1 MSQLFEG
8 TEKER
13 RSTLSPAM
21 KCVTFESSDGFAHRS
36 HCGAVD
42 GLRLDSSLGNWEFF
56 DCPTQVM
63 GGNNISLQ
71 LLGIYLMYG
80 TKWGS
85 TNDLKYTVGLSKLLP
100 SSRWYP

>member
-21 KCVTFESSDGFAHRS
+21 KWKFSIFQILLLCWTCVTFESSDGFAHRS

-42 GLRLDSSLGNWEFF
+42 GLRLDSSLGN
-56 DCPTQVM
+56 
-63 GGNNISLQ
+63 
-71 LLGIYLMYG
+71 
-80 TKWGS
+80 
-85 TNDLKYTVGLSKLLP
+85 
-100 SSRWYP
+100 

>member
-21 KCVTFESSDGFAHRS
+21 KWKFSIFSDPSIILCWACVTFESSDGFAHRS

-42 GLRLDSSLGNWEFF
+42 GLRLDSSLGN
-56 DCPTQVM
+56 
-63 GGNNISLQ
+63 
-71 LLGIYLMYG
+71 
-80 TKWGS
+80 
-85 TNDLKYTVGLSKLLP
+85 
-100 SSRWYP
+100 

>member
-42 GLRLDSSLGNWEFF
+42 GLRLDSSLGN
-56 DCPTQVM
+56 
-63 GGNNISLQ
+63 
-71 LLGIYLMYG
+71 
-80 TKWGS
+80 
-85 TNDLKYTVGLSKLLP
+85 
-100 SSRWYP
+100 